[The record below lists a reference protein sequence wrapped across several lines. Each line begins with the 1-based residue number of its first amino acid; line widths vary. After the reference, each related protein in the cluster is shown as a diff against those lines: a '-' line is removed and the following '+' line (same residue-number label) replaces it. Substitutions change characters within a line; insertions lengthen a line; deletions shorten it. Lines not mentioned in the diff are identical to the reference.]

1 MCSIIY
7 EVYFMQTIPVSKII
21 LNQLIALCE
30 DLSSN
35 QYSTSLNLLMDIS
48 IGKHI
53 RHIVEF
59 YDILKDSC
67 KSDGLLS
74 YDKRKHCHRT
84 ETEIKFAV
92 DRFKDILSWLNEI
105 SEDQALKLNVSY
117 DRVGNEGFNIDTS
130 LQREL
135 VYNIEHAIHHMAI
148 IRIAIEQDF
157 PSIKLDKHFGIAYS
171 TIRFRDDLCAH

>member
-1 MCSIIY
+1 
-7 EVYFMQTIPVSKII
+7 MQTVSVSKII
-21 LNQLIALCE
+21 INQLIALCE
-30 DLSSN
+30 KISSK
-35 QYSTSLNLLMDIS
+35 QYSASLHLLMNNS

-67 KSDGLLS
+67 REDSILS
-74 YDKRKHCHRT
+74 YDAREHCSRT
-84 ETEIKFAV
+84 ETEKKVAV
-92 DRFKDILSWLNEI
+92 KRFKDVLNWLNDI
-105 SEDQALKLNVSY
+105 DKNLALTLNVSY
-117 DRVGNEGFNIDTS
+117 DKLANEGFHIDTS

-148 IRIAIEQDF
+148 IRIAIEQEF
-157 PSIKLDKHFGIAYS
+157 PDIKLDKHFGVAYS

>member
-1 MCSIIY
+1 
-7 EVYFMQTIPVSKII
+7 MQTASVSKII
-21 LNQLIALCE
+21 INQLIDLCE
-30 DLSSN
+30 KLSAK
-35 QYSTSLNLLMDIS
+35 QYSASLQLLMNNS

-67 KSDGLLS
+67 NADSGLS
-74 YDKRKHCHRT
+74 YDTREHCSRT
-84 ETEIKFAV
+84 ETEKKVAV
-92 DRFKDILSWLNEI
+92 KRFKDVLNWLNDIDENLV
-105 SEDQALKLNVSY
+105 LKLNVSY
-117 DRVGNEGFNIDTS
+117 DKVANEGFDIDTS

-148 IRIAIEQDF
+148 IRIAIEQEF
-157 PSIKLDKHFGIAYS
+157 PDIKLDKHFGVAYS